1 MAGRSGLSS
10 IGRGIPAASID
21 WRSLLSGKTKA
32 GDAKV
37 VLSGSAWSPDFIQ
50 ELLPAAERTA
60 LLYHVSYLCLAGF
73 PTLERLLRSRALETQ
88 LLFGSSEALLFKCI
102 GTSEN
107 LVKSLFPM
115 LKIAVEKNKPTL
127 AVKYLEKAKAWITK
141 IITEVEQI
149 VERYNSHNRDI
160 ATTTSDVITEKTET
174 DKKIESQTKEAEI
187 AETTVEKYKKDLQ
200 QVTAEL
206 ADKEKEIND
215 KNSELEELVRA
226 ISKRSTG
233 LGILSAMVP
242 FLGAIISSIVQ
253 AAKNPGDKA
262 RIQALQNK
270 INLLVSDKTA
280 LKQREYTL
288 QNEVFSWQMQAAK
301 AKMELGSIP
310 SPEHLDE
317 VQTCLSRIQQIL
329 VQLQKFWEKIGAMLD
344 YLKDKTFV
352 GEDMIDDLDILKDV
366 FLESITTAGEVWT
379 KFGAV
384 CAKANGIFSVQ
395 ARDAYSFLE
404 INPSSLSKEEWQS
417 QYDAVKEKL
426 ELINPS
432 PPAIEGTGTE
442 EPPASAITQ

>member
-1 MAGRSGLSS
+1 MADSRE
-10 IGRGIPAASID
+10 
-21 WRSLLSGKTKA
+21 
-32 GDAKV
+32 V
-37 VLSGSAWSPDFIQ
+37 VLSGSAWSPEFIR

-88 LLFGSSEALLFKCI
+88 LLFGSSEALLLKCV
-102 GTSEN
+102 GTSDN
-107 LVKSLFPM
+107 LVNSLFPM
-115 LKIAVEKNKPTL
+115 LKVAVEKNKPTL

-149 VERYNSHNRDI
+149 VEKYNSHNKDV

-174 DKKIESQTKEAEI
+174 DRKIQAQTQEAEL
-187 AETTVEKYKKDLQ
+187 AENTLQRLRSDLQ
-200 QVTAEL
+200 QVTADL
-206 ADKEKEIND
+206 IAKEQEIND
-215 KNSELEELVRA
+215 KNSELEQLVRD

-233 LGILSAMVP
+233 LGILSAIVP
-242 FLGAIISSIVQ
+242 FLGAIISSAIQ
-253 AAKNPGDKA
+253 AAKSPGDKA
-262 RIQALQNK
+262 KIQALQNK

-288 QNEVFSWQMQAAK
+288 QNEVFSWQMKEAK

-317 VQTCLSRIQQIL
+317 VQICLSRIQQIL
-329 VQLQKFWEKIGAMLD
+329 VQLQKFWEKIGSMLD

-352 GEDMIDDLDILKDV
+352 GEDMIDDLDVLKDV

-395 ARDAYSFLE
+395 AKDAYRFLE

-417 QYDAVKEKL
+417 QYDAVREKL

-442 EPPASAITQ
+442 EPPVSAITQ